1 MLARPS
7 VININYYSFELPNLR
22 LESLDMP
29 EGVPSPMAHIALQC
43 ILGREM
49 SKIPEVSGG
58 IMSPEQAGS
67 IQRTAENWM
76 ASFPL
81 VYSLTNPDTR
91 RDKDYHY
98 VTFQRY
104 QLQAIGH
111 MMIFF
116 PVKLTLTRGVDSMS
130 DTEKNMRRTAVHCAL
145 KLMEISRQLLDCL
158 LPINAKFYLATF
170 LIFDTAA
177 CLCSAIAHDSDYSL
191 PQREKIIET
200 VGSALNMLE
209 QVRNTKLGATCYAIL
224 KKIVPQLPQELTER
238 ILHESMSPGSSSTGG
253 GPRTPSDGHQD
264 QQAYLPEYTNGM
276 LGFPPTTS
284 AFGAEMPQ
292 SSGTGYY
299 NAEATMPQVTSL
311 DDLSN
316 MDLGGLSQIWD
327 WGYLGFTT

>member
-1 MLARPS
+1 MLARPF
-7 VININYYSFELPNLR
+7 VINTNYYSFELPNLR

-43 ILGREM
+43 ELGKEM
-49 SKIPEVSGG
+49 SKIPEVPGG
-58 IMSPEQAGS
+58 IVSPEQTDS

-76 ASFPL
+76 ASFPQA
-81 VYSLTNPDTR
+81 YGITNPDMR
-91 RDKDYHY
+91 WDKDYHC

-116 PVKLTLTRGVDSMS
+116 PVKLTLTRSVDSMT
-130 DTEKNMRRTAVHCAL
+130 DTEKNMRQTAVHCAL
-145 KLMEISRQLLDCL
+145 KLMEISRRLLDCL

-200 VGSALNMLE
+200 IGSALIMLD
-209 QVRNTKLGATCYAIL
+209 QVRSTKLGATCYAIL
-224 KKIVPQLPQELTER
+224 KRIVPQFPQELTER

-253 GPRTPSDGHQD
+253 GPRTPSDIHHD
-264 QQAYLPEYTNGM
+264 NQQFPPGYTNSMFGA
-276 LGFPPTTS
+276 PPTTS
-284 AFGAEMPQ
+284 AFDPGMPS
-292 SSGTGYY
+292 SSGMGFY
-299 NAEATMPQVTSL
+299 NAGVTMPQLTSL
-311 DDLSN
+311 NDLSD

-327 WGYLGFTT
+327 WGYLGFTA

>member
-1 MLARPS
+1 MSVILARPFI
-7 VININYYSFELPNLR
+7 INTNYYSFELPNLR

-29 EGVPSPMAHIALQC
+29 EEVPSPMAHIALQC
-43 ILGREM
+43 ELGKEM
-49 SKIPEVSGG
+49 SKIPEVPGG
-58 IMSPEQAGS
+58 IMSPEDAGS

-76 ASFPL
+76 ASFPQA
-81 VYSLTNPDTR
+81 YSLTNPDMR
-91 RDKDYHY
+91 WDKVYHY

-104 QLQAIGH
+104 QLQAIDH

-116 PVKLTLTRGVDSMS
+116 PVKLTLTKSVDSITK
-130 DTEKNMRRTAVHCAL
+130 TEKNMRRTAVHCAL

-200 VGSALNMLE
+200 IGLALNMLDH
-209 QVRNTKLGATCYAIL
+209 VRNTKLGATRYAIL
-224 KKIVPQLPQELTER
+224 QKIVPQLPQELTER

-253 GPRTPSDGHQD
+253 GPSTPPDGHQD
-264 QQAYLPEYTNGM
+264 NQQFFTRYTNGI
-276 LGFPPTTS
+276 LGAPPTTN
-284 AFGAEMPQ
+284 AFDPGMPPSSEM
-292 SSGTGYY
+292 GFH
-299 NAEATMPQVTSL
+299 NAGVTMPQVTSL

-316 MDLGGLSQIWD
+316 MDLGGLSQI
-327 WGYLGFTT
+327 